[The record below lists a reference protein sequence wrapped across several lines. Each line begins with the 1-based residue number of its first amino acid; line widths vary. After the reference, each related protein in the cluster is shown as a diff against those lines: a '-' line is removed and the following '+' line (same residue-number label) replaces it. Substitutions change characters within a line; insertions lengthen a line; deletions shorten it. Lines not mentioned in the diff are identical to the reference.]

1 MNDTFT
7 FTDNKPQHKHIV
19 NLTAAQLATHLANDA
34 QFIFYWRKGWD
45 PRQAA
50 FRSLCMY
57 PPDAK
62 AIVWPM
68 ITEERWAIIDAELR
82 LRNAH

>member
-1 MNDTFT
+1 METFT
-7 FTDNKPQHKHIV
+7 FTDNRGIHKHV
-19 NLTAAQLATHLANDA
+19 LTLDATQLAAHLAKDA
-34 QFIFYWRKGWD
+34 QFMFYWRKGWD

-68 ITEERWAIIDAELR
+68 ITEERWAIIDDALR
-82 LRNAH
+82 LHHAH